1 MSQSNTATHSKLY
14 MVTRQDLSLGYQ
26 IVQTAHATAEF
37 MLNHSQIAR
46 KWRDESQYMVALS
59 VPDESELSVLMDK
72 ASKLNISFSAFREP
86 DIGNEVTAVVFAPT
100 EHTRKLLSQC
110 SLAGKQTE
118 KVSS

>member
-1 MSQSNTATHSKLY
+1 MTTPSKLY
-14 MVTRQDLSLGYQ
+14 MVTRQDLTLGYQ

-37 MLNHSQIAR
+37 ILDHPLIAR

-59 VPDESELSVLMDK
+59 VPSEIELFILMNK
-72 ASKLNISFSAFREP
+72 ASKLNIRFSGFREP
-86 DIGNEVTAVVFAPT
+86 DIGNEFTAVVFAPS